1 MSPLFRTQIV
11 RLFFILFLMLGFLF
25 ILILLNTRTKRAT
38 KETDLLEKKVIA
50 AQSRYDHLLA
60 ESERAYRPEQLSQR
74 GFEKLKPEEI
84 KTIRFVAKVKPEMSS
99 ASR

>member
-25 ILILLNTRTKRAT
+25 ILILLNTRTKRAV

-50 AQSRYDHLLA
+50 ARSRYDHLLA
-60 ESERAYRPEQLSQR
+60 ENERAYRPQPQSQR
-74 GFEKLKPEEI
+74 GLEKLKPEEI
-84 KTIRFVAKVKPEMSS
+84 KTVRFTSKPEMNS